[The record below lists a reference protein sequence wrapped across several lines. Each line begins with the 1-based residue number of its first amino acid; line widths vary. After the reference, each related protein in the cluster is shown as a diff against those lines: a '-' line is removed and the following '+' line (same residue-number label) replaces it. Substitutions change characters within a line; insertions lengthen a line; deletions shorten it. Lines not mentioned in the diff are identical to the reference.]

1 MIALVFNPNTE
12 MQRHEDF
19 GVQGQ
24 PGIHVTEKLPEH
36 ILIFHLATHRNS
48 VLACFLQRFFFL
60 RELWA
65 KEVYRNWKHAGQ
77 RLRAEAFLVFPCLT
91 AVIYSVAT
99 LLPSMGGR
107 AVPAG
112 SLFLLAAKVPFSAET

>member
-1 MIALVFNPNTE
+1 MLKDSKGTGNPGYKLRLCVIALVFNPNTE

-48 VLACFLQRFFFL
+48 VLACFLQRFFF
-60 RELWA
+60 
-65 KEVYRNWKHAGQ
+65 
-77 RLRAEAFLVFPCLT
+77 
-91 AVIYSVAT
+91 
-99 LLPSMGGR
+99 
-107 AVPAG
+107 
-112 SLFLLAAKVPFSAET
+112 